1 MYLLTIKRKEKRL
14 EMAIKIIKDMKC
26 IWRFGTW
33 LEGLIS
39 VLTLGHG
46 TAIAGWVA
54 WTFFKNPDCGCTR
67 RKEYLDNLFGCHNGI
82 KLN

>member
-1 MYLLTIKRKEKRL
+1 
-14 EMAIKIIKDMKC
+14 MKC

-33 LEGLIS
+33 FEGLIS

-46 TAIAGWVA
+46 TALAGWVA

-67 RKEYLDNLFGCHNGI
+67 VRKLWL
-82 KLN
+82 